1 MDEQKIEIS
10 IALLELL
17 APKQP
22 INDDDQGG
30 CIWCSGSE
38 KWMYINLTRN
48 KTRGSIYADSRPE
61 THFPDCPWVQARKLL
76 ELEED

>member
-30 CIWCSGSE
+30 CIWCGWSEEMKYYSLGQENKGS
-38 KWMYINLTRN
+38 M
-48 KTRGSIYADSRPE
+48 YADNNPE
-61 THFPDCPWVQARKLL
+61 NHRPDCPWVLARKLL
-76 ELEED
+76 E